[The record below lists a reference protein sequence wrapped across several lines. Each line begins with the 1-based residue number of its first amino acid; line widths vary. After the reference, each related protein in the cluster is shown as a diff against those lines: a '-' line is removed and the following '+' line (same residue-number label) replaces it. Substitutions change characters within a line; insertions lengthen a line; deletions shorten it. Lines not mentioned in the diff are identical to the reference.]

1 MQDWT
6 GIVEAARVAG
16 WIIYPL
22 TLLALV
28 ALFIILDR
36 LYVFW
41 RFARVPDIASYGGD
55 ISALIATLA
64 PQHAL
69 RRLLTPLV
77 GEFTKPAW
85 WLEERASAL
94 ALDVQRDISRGLWV
108 LETIVTAAPLV
119 GLLGTIVG
127 MMHAFR
133 LIGGN
138 ELVNPTGVT
147 GGVAQALVATALG
160 LVIAL
165 VALFAFNYFS
175 RRIDRLVEELETFT
189 SAWLADIKLAREEAS
204 STSAAASAASASAIS
219 GATAVRI
226 GASRP
231 IGAKP

>member
-1 MQDWT
+1 MQDWL

-16 WIIYPL
+16 WIVYPL
-22 TLLALV
+22 TLLALA

-36 LYVFW
+36 VYVFW
-41 RFARVPDIASYGGD
+41 RFARVPGIASYGGD
-55 ISALIATLA
+55 VSALVAALP

-77 GEFTKPAW
+77 GEFIKPVW
-85 WLEERASAL
+85 WIEERASAI
-94 ALDVQRDISRGLWV
+94 ALDVQRDMSRGLWV

-138 ELVNPTGVT
+138 GLVNPTGVT

-175 RRIDRLVEELETFT
+175 RRIDRLVEELEAFT
-189 SAWLADIKLAREEAS
+189 STWLADMRLAREQAA
-204 STSAAASAASASAIS
+204 TAAIATGAAATV
-219 GATAVRI
+219 GTA
-226 GASRP
+226 
-231 IGAKP
+231 

>member
-22 TLLALV
+22 TLLALA
-28 ALFIILDR
+28 ALYIILDR

-41 RFARVPDIASYGGD
+41 RFAGVPDIASHGGD
-55 ISALIATLA
+55 VSALLATLA

-77 GEFTKPAW
+77 GEFTKPVW
-85 WLEERASAL
+85 WIEERASAL
-94 ALDVQRDISRGLWV
+94 ALDVQRDMSRGLWM

-127 MMHAFR
+127 MMHAFQ

-138 ELVNPTGVT
+138 GLVNPTGVT

-165 VALFAFNYFS
+165 AALFAFNYFS
-175 RRIDRLVEELETFT
+175 RRIDRLVEELETFAST
-189 SAWLADIKLAREEAS
+189 WLADMRLAREQA
-204 STSAAASAASASAIS
+204 SAAAPASAMAS
-219 GATAVRI
+219 VRTS
-226 GASRP
+226 ASRP
-231 IGAKP
+231 VGVQP

>member
-1 MQDWT
+1 MEDWF

-16 WIIYPL
+16 WIVYPL

-36 LYVFW
+36 LVVFF
-41 RFARVPDIASYGGD
+41 RFAKVPGIASYGGD
-55 ISALIATLA
+55 VSALLATLP

-69 RRLLTPLV
+69 RRLMAPLV
-77 GEFTKPAW
+77 GEFTKPVW
-85 WLEERASAL
+85 WIEERASAV
-94 ALDVQRDISRGLWV
+94 ALDVQRDMSRGLWV

-133 LIGGN
+133 LIGGSG
-138 ELVNPTGVT
+138 LVNPTGVT
-147 GGVAQALVATALG
+147 GGVAQALIATALG

-189 SAWLADIKLAREEAS
+189 STWLADIRLTREQALIG
-204 STSAAASAASASAIS
+204 AGAASTADDARAI
-219 GATAVRI
+219 GVV
-226 GASRP
+226 
-231 IGAKP
+231 

>member
-1 MQDWT
+1 MQDWL

-16 WIIYPL
+16 WIVYPL
-22 TLLALV
+22 TLLALI

-41 RFARVPDIASYGGD
+41 RFAQVPGIASYGGD
-55 ISALIATLA
+55 VSALLATLP

-77 GEFTKPAW
+77 GQFAKPVW
-85 WLEERASAL
+85 WIEERASAV
-94 ALDVQRDISRGLWV
+94 ALDVQRDMSRGLWV

-138 ELVNPTGVT
+138 GLVNPTGVT

-165 VALFAFNYFS
+165 VALFAFNYFA
-175 RRIDRLVEELETFT
+175 RRIDRLVEELEAFA
-189 SAWLADIKLAREEAS
+189 SAWLADVRLARER
-204 STSAAASAASASAIS
+204 TSVRDGAA
-219 GATAVRI
+219 GTVGTAT
-226 GASRP
+226 
-231 IGAKP
+231 